1 MSRAETGRTETE
13 HVEPSRAE
21 AEPDPV
27 RTGRAGAERWT
38 PRRGATR
45 RLLAAEL
52 RLVLGRRRNQVFV
65 AGLSLVPA
73 LLGLM
78 LYLTRDDPT
87 ASEGPGF
94 LTQATNN
101 GVFLVVASLFMCL
114 PFLLPLTVALAAG
127 DAVAG
132 EASAGTLRYLL
143 VLPVSRTRLL
153 LAKAVGALAFVA
165 VAVTVVA
172 VVGLVVGALL
182 FGVHDVVLLSGTT
195 VPLSEGMLRV
205 LGVVLYVGLSLT
217 GLVVVGVFLSTLTE
231 VPIAA
236 MVATVVVAVVST
248 ILDSL
253 PALSAIH
260 PYLLTHYWYG
270 FAELLRLEVD
280 WNAVGTGLG
289 LQVAWVVVFGAFAWS
304 RFTQSNISS

>member
-1 MSRAETGRTETE
+1 MPAETGPT
-13 HVEPSRAE
+13 
-21 AEPDPV
+21 AEPT
-27 RTGRAGAERWT
+27 TGPTQTERWT
-38 PRRGATR
+38 PRRGATG

-65 AGLSLVPA
+65 AGLGLVPA

-78 LYLTRDDPT
+78 LYLTRDDPRT
-87 ASEGPGF
+87 SEGPGF

-114 PFLLPLTVALAAG
+114 PFLLPLTVALATG

-143 VLPVSRTRLL
+143 VLPVSRSRLL
-153 LAKAVGALAFVA
+153 FAKAVGALALVA
-165 VAVTVVA
+165 VAVGVVA
-172 VVGLVVGALL
+172 TVGLVVGAAL
-182 FGVHDVVLLSGTT
+182 FGLHDVVLLSGTT
-195 VPLSEGMLRV
+195 VPLAEGMLRV
-205 LGVVLYVGLSLT
+205 LGVVVYIGLSLT
-217 GLVVVGVFLSTLTE
+217 GLVVVGLFVSTLTE

-248 ILDSL
+248 ILDTL
-253 PALSAIH
+253 PALSAVH

-280 WNAVGTGLG
+280 WNTVGTGLG

>member
-1 MSRAETGRTETE
+1 MSHAETGLAETA
-13 HVEPSRAE
+13 P
-21 AEPDPV
+21 
-27 RTGRAGAERWT
+27 AGAADAETWA
-38 PRRGATR
+38 PRRGSTG

-65 AGLSLVPA
+65 AGLGLVPA
-73 LLGLM
+73 LLGTV
-78 LYLTRDDPT
+78 LYVTREDPS
-87 ASEGPGF
+87 ASQGPGF

-114 PFLLPLTVALAAG
+114 PFLLPLTVAIAAG
-127 DAVAG
+127 DSVAG
-132 EASAGTLRYLL
+132 EASTGTLRYLL

-153 LAKAVGALAFVA
+153 LAKAVGVLAFVA
-165 VAVTVVA
+165 VAITVVA
-172 VVGLVVGALL
+172 VVGLAVGAAL
-182 FGVHDVVLLSGTT
+182 FGLHDVVLLSGTT

-205 LGVVLYVGLSLT
+205 LGVVVYVGLSLT
-217 GLVVVGVFLSTLTE
+217 GLIVVGLFISTLTE

-270 FAELLRLEVD
+270 FAGLLSLEVN
-280 WNAVGTGLG
+280 WNTIGTGLG
-289 LQVAWVVVFGAFAWS
+289 LQVAWVVVFGSFAWS